1 MTTPYDIII
10 EPIITEESMDAMAE
24 RKYTFK
30 VDKRANKSE
39 IKKAVEKIFGVKVAK
54 VNTIN
59 VKGKKK
65 RVGMSV
71 GKTPDWKK
79 AIVTLTEDSK
89 EIEFFEGLQ

>member
-1 MTTPYDIII
+1 MSTPHDIII

-30 VDKRANKSE
+30 VDRRANKSE
-39 IKKAVEKIFGVKVAK
+39 IKKAIEKIFGVKVEK

-59 VKGKKK
+59 MKGKKK
-65 RVGMSV
+65 RVGMYV
-71 GKTPDWKK
+71 GKTPNWKK
-79 AIVTLTEDSK
+79 AVVTLTEDSK